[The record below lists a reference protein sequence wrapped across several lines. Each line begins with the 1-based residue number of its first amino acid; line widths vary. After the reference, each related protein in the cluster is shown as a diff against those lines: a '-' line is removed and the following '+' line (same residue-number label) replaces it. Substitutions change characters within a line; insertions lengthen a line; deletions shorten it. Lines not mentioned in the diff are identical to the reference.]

1 MTSKQKEEA
10 RKRILKAATAL
21 FAQKGYA
28 AVGIREI
35 ANTAQVN
42 ISMISYYFQG
52 KVGIL
57 RSLINE
63 FHDLYSQVFSEAFDN
78 DKSAE
83 DNVRAIV
90 RKMVDFIR
98 NNTELAMVSFNSI
111 PLDIPEIMDLKIE
124 RVTKTL
130 ANVSGLFKRLN
141 LDSQDPALLSVIGTG
156 LISIILSHFRLK
168 NIQKIVYDA
177 KFDDTFYE
185 NYTKN
190 VETLFLYGINGF
202 STQKEE
208 EESIDSN

>member
-1 MTSKQKEEA
+1 MTEKQKKEA
-10 RKRILKAATAL
+10 RKRIFETATSL

-57 RSLINE
+57 REIINE
-63 FHDLYSQVFSEAFDN
+63 FHDLYSQVFSEVFDE

-90 RKMVDFIR
+90 RNMVNFIR

-124 RVTKTL
+124 RVTKTVE
-130 ANVSGLFKRLN
+130 NVSGLFKRLN
-141 LDSQDPALLSVIGTG
+141 LNPQDPALLSVIGTG
-156 LISIILSHFRLK
+156 LLSIILPHFRLK
-168 NIQKIVYDA
+168 DIQKIVYKT
-177 KFDDTFYE
+177 KFDDAFYT
-185 NYTKN
+185 N
-190 VETLFLYGINGF
+190 IF
-202 STQKEE
+202 STT
-208 EESIDSN
+208 SRFLRSR